1 MRLRLLPAR
10 WLSALRRFG
19 GSTGNGPLLLAFVLL
34 ALAVW
39 PPRVQLQ
46 RPVFNW
52 QVSFDITQSMNV
64 EDVELNHVA
73 VSRLA
78 LARAA
83 MRDVL
88 GALPCGSRVG
98 WSIFS
103 DYRSLV
109 ILAPVEVCSHY
120 EELLASLERI
130 DGRMRWANASNVS
143 KGVTWAVR
151 GARSVGPD
159 TSFVFISDGQ
169 ESPPLRI
176 NETPPMTDI
185 KPGDVKGWLIGV
197 GGDVPVPIPK
207 TGSTGEPAGY
217 WRADEVVQGSA
228 IGGTLNHEHLSEL
241 RQDHLRSLAELVGV
255 NYRRLQTP
263 DALKTAMLDRRY
275 AQYLPADADLRW
287 IPALLAL
294 LLLAWRFAPD
304 FGWVRERRPKAR
316 NKKAAERLPPRG
328 LTRPA

>member
-1 MRLRLLPAR
+1 MRLRLPASG
-10 WLSALRRFG
+10 WLSASRRFG
-19 GSTGNGPLLLAFVLL
+19 GSTGNGPLLLALVLL

-64 EDVELNHVA
+64 EDVELNQAA
-73 VSRLA
+73 VSRLT

-98 WSIFS
+98 WSVFA
-103 DYRSLV
+103 DYRSVV
-109 ILAPVEVCSHY
+109 ILTPVEVCSHY

-151 GARSVGPD
+151 GARSIGPD

-207 TGSTGEPAGY
+207 TGSNGEPAGY

-228 IGGTLNHEHLSEL
+228 MGGTLNHEHLSEL

-255 NYRRLQTP
+255 NYRRLNKP
-263 DALKTAMLDRRY
+263 DALMTAMLDSRY
-275 AQYLPADADLRW
+275 AQQVPTETDLRW

-304 FGWVRERRPKAR
+304 FGRLRERPPKR
-316 NKKAAERLPPRG
+316 RETKAAGGAQPRG

>member
-1 MRLRLLPAR
+1 MRLRLPASR
-10 WLSALRRFG
+10 WLSASRRFG
-19 GSTGNGPLLLAFVLL
+19 GSTGNGPLLLALVLL

-64 EDVELNHVA
+64 EDVELNQAA
-73 VSRLA
+73 VSRLT

-98 WSIFS
+98 WSVFA
-103 DYRSLV
+103 DYRSVV
-109 ILAPVEVCSHY
+109 ILTPVEVCSHY

-207 TGSTGEPAGY
+207 TGSNGEPAGY

-228 IGGTLNHEHLSEL
+228 MGGTLNHEHLSEL

-255 NYRRLQTP
+255 NYRRLNKP
-263 DALKTAMLDRRY
+263 DALMTAMLDSRY
-275 AQYLPADADLRW
+275 AQQVPTETDLRW

-304 FGWVRERRPKAR
+304 FGRLRERPPKR
-316 NKKAAERLPPRG
+316 RETKAAGGAQPRG

>member
-1 MRLRLLPAR
+1 MTRLARMASGGNWPLALALL
-10 WLSALRRFG
+10 
-19 GSTGNGPLLLAFVLL
+19 LL

-64 EDVELNHVA
+64 EDVELNHAA

-83 MRDVL
+83 MREVL
-88 GALPCGSRVG
+88 GALPCGSKVG
-98 WSIFS
+98 WSVFA
-103 DYRSLV
+103 DYRSVV
-109 ILAPVEVCSHY
+109 ILTPVEVCSHY
-120 EELLASLERI
+120 EELLVSLERI
-130 DGRMRWANASNVS
+130 DARMRWANASNVS

-151 GARSVGPD
+151 GAKAIGPD
-159 TSFVFISDGQ
+159 TRFVFISDGQ
-169 ESPPLRI
+169 ESPPLRT
-176 NETPPMTDI
+176 NDTPPMLDI
-185 KPGDVKGWLIGV
+185 QPGEVKGWLIGV

-207 TGSTGEPAGY
+207 TDSSGQPAGY
-217 WRADEVVQGSA
+217 WKAEDVVQGSA
-228 IGGTLNHEHLSEL
+228 IGGAQNHEHLSEL

-255 NYRRLQTP
+255 DYRRLDTP
-263 DALKTAMLDRRY
+263 DALMTAMLDPRFGQ
-275 AQYLPADADLRW
+275 AQRTEADLRW

-304 FGWVRERRPKAR
+304 LRPESGRRPLRQRHPSGVAR
-316 NKKAAERLPPRG
+316 ARSLGNG
-328 LTRPA
+328 LA

>member
-1 MRLRLLPAR
+1 VKPSPVRR
-10 WLSALRRFG
+10 WLSASRRLFG
-19 GSTGNGPLLLAFVLL
+19 GTGNGPLLLAMLLL

-64 EDVELNHVA
+64 EDVELNHAA
-73 VSRLA
+73 VSRLT

-83 MRDVL
+83 MREVL

-98 WSIFS
+98 WSIFA
-103 DYRSLV
+103 DYRSVV
-109 ILAPVEVCSHY
+109 ILTPVEVCSHY

-151 GARSVGPD
+151 GARSIGPD
-159 TSFVFISDGQ
+159 TRFVFISDGQ

-185 KPGDVKGWLIGV
+185 KPGDVKGWLVGV

-207 TGSTGEPAGY
+207 TGSNGEPAGY

-228 IGGTLNHEHLSEL
+228 MGGTLNHEHLSEL
-241 RQDHLRSLAELVGV
+241 RQDHLRALAELVGV
-255 NYRRLQTP
+255 NYRRLNTP
-263 DALKTAMLDRRY
+263 EALMTAMLDRRY
-275 AQYLPADADLRW
+275 AELVPTDTDLRW

-294 LLLAWRFAPD
+294 ALLAWRFAPD
-304 FGWVRERRPKAR
+304 FGWLRERRPAR
-316 NKKAAERLPPRG
+316 GEKKAIDRTPPRG

>member
-1 MRLRLLPAR
+1 MTPSSPAQR
-10 WLSALRRFG
+10 WLSAARRFG
-19 GSTGNGPLLLAFVLL
+19 GSTGNGPLLLAVLLL

-64 EDVELNHVA
+64 EDVELNRAA
-73 VSRLA
+73 VSRLT

-88 GALPCGSRVG
+88 GALPCGSKVG
-98 WSIFS
+98 WSIFA
-103 DYRSLV
+103 DYRSVV
-109 ILAPVEVCSHY
+109 ILTPVEVCSHY
-120 EELLASLERI
+120 EELMASLERI

-151 GARSVGPD
+151 GARSIGPD
-159 TSFVFISDGQ
+159 TGFVFISDGQ

-207 TGSTGEPAGY
+207 TGSNGEPSGY

-228 IGGTLNHEHLSEL
+228 MGGTLNHEHLSEL
-241 RQDHLRSLAELVGV
+241 RQDHLRSLGELVGV
-255 NYRRLQTP
+255 NYRRLNTP
-263 DALKTAMLDRRY
+263 DALMTAMLDRRY
-275 AQYLPADADLRW
+275 AELVPTDTDLRW

-294 LLLAWRFAPD
+294 LLLVWRFAPD
-304 FGWVRERRPKAR
+304 LSWLRERRPTKR
-316 NKKAAERLPPRG
+316 EKKAMGSAQPRG
-328 LTRPA
+328 LTRPV

>member
-1 MRLRLLPAR
+1 VTPPSQRQWRTA
-10 WLSALRRFG
+10 WRRTG
-19 GSTGNGPLLLAFVLL
+19 GSTGNWPLMLALLLL
-34 ALAVW
+34 ALAIW

-64 EDVELNHVA
+64 EDVELNHAA
-73 VSRLA
+73 VSRLT

-88 GALPCGSRVG
+88 GALPCGSKVG
-98 WSIFS
+98 WSVFA
-103 DYRSLV
+103 DYRSVV

-151 GARSVGPD
+151 GARSLGPD

-185 KPGDVKGWLIGV
+185 KAGDVKGWLIGV

-207 TGSTGEPAGY
+207 TGSSGEPAGY

-228 IGGTLNHEHLSEL
+228 MGGALNHEHLSEL

-255 NYRRLQTP
+255 NYRRLNTP

-275 AQYLPADADLRW
+275 AQHLPADTDLRW

-304 FGWVRERRPKAR
+304 FGWLRRRHPLEQERKATAR
-316 NKKAAERLPPRG
+316 VPPRG

>member
-1 MRLRLLPAR
+1 MNAA
-10 WLSALRRFG
+10 WRRV
-19 GSTGNGPLLLAFVLL
+19 GSSGSWPLLAALLLL

-46 RPVFNW
+46 RPVFEW

-64 EDVELNHVA
+64 EDVELNHAA
-73 VSRLA
+73 VSRLT

-88 GALPCGSRVG
+88 GALPCGSKVG
-98 WSIFS
+98 WSVFA

-109 ILAPVEVCSHY
+109 ILAPIEVCSHY

-130 DGRMRWANASNVS
+130 DARMRWANASNVG

-151 GARSVGPD
+151 GARTIGPH

-169 ESPPLRI
+169 ESPPLRA
-176 NETPPMTDI
+176 NETPPMVDVT
-185 KPGDVKGWLIGV
+185 PGEVQGWLVGV

-207 TGSTGEPAGY
+207 TGSSGEPAGY
-217 WRADEVVQGSA
+217 WKPEDVVQGSA
-228 IGGTLNHEHLSEL
+228 IGGTQNHEHLSEL
-241 RQDHLRSLAELVGV
+241 RQDHLQALAKLVGV
-255 NYRRLQTP
+255 NYRRLRTP
-263 DALKTAMLDRRY
+263 DALRTAMLDRRF
-275 AQYLPADADLRW
+275 AQSQAADIDLRW
-287 IPALLAL
+287 IPAVLAL

-304 FGWVRERRPKAR
+304 FSLLRRWQPLRLRVRQDHSDGPCSSAGPESAPSASRTGA
-316 NKKAAERLPPRG
+316 
-328 LTRPA
+328 